1 MHNRKMLRG
10 FYMGYYSS
18 LIQRKF
24 KDLVGSR
31 YEEIRTEYSDFL
43 VSEEEM
49 KVTTVTSVLI
59 PVDVFVKEL
68 PEKLTE
74 LIAAYG
80 ARVHLVYIIDRQ
92 TEVLIGEMVGEER
105 KLEFI
110 RKKEDYGR
118 GVLDIITKKLESKGL
133 SVQKSLFSGS
143 KTEDVM
149 RMSREYDLVALSR
162 DFGAPG
168 SEDIPLSPTVS
179 HIGRRTER
187 SVVIY

>member
-1 MHNRKMLRG
+1 
-10 FYMGYYSS
+10 MGYYSS

-31 YEEIRTEYSDFL
+31 YEAIRTEYSDFL

-49 KVTTVTSVLI
+49 KVSPVTSVLV
-59 PVDVFVKEL
+59 PVDIFVKDI

-74 LIAAYG
+74 LLAAYE
-80 ARVHLVYIIDRQ
+80 ARVHLVYIIDRR
-92 TEVLIGEMVGEER
+92 TEDIIGEMVGEER

-118 GVLDIITKKLESKGL
+118 TILDIFTKKLETKGL

-143 KTEDVM
+143 KTEDVL

-162 DFGAPG
+162 AFGAPG
-168 SEDIPLSPTVS
+168 SENMPLSPAVS

>member
-31 YEEIRTEYSDFL
+31 YEAIRTEYSDFL

-49 KVTTVTSVLI
+49 KVSPVTSVLV
-59 PVDVFVKEL
+59 PVDIFVKDI
-68 PEKLTE
+68 PDKLTE
-74 LIAAYG
+74 LLAAYE
-80 ARVHLVYIIDRQ
+80 ARVHLVYIIDRR
-92 TEVLIGEMVGEER
+92 TEDIIGEMVGEER

-118 GVLDIITKKLESKGL
+118 TLLDIFTKKLEKKGL

-143 KTEDVM
+143 KTEDVL

-162 DFGAPG
+162 AFGAPG
-168 SEDIPLSPTVS
+168 SENIPLSPTVS

-187 SVVIY
+187 SVVIF

>member
-49 KVTTVTSVLI
+49 KVKTVTSVLI

-74 LIAAYG
+74 LLAAYG

-92 TEVLIGEMVGEER
+92 TEALIGEMVGEER
-105 KLEFI
+105 KQEFI

-118 GVLDIITKKLESKGL
+118 GVLDLITKKLESKGL

-143 KTEDVM
+143 KTEDVL

-162 DFGAPG
+162 NFGAPG
-168 SEDIPLSPTVS
+168 SENIPLSPTVS
-179 HIGRRTER
+179 HIDLRTER

>member
-1 MHNRKMLRG
+1 
-10 FYMGYYSS
+10 MGYYSS

-49 KVTTVTSVLI
+49 KVKTVTSVLI

-74 LIAAYG
+74 LLAAYG

-92 TEVLIGEMVGEER
+92 TEALIGEMVGEER
-105 KLEFI
+105 KQEFI

-118 GVLDIITKKLESKGL
+118 GVLDLITKKLESKGL

-143 KTEDVM
+143 KTEDVL

-162 DFGAPG
+162 NFGAPG
-168 SEDIPLSPTVS
+168 SENIPLSPTVS
-179 HIGRRTER
+179 HIDLRTER

>member
-10 FYMGYYSS
+10 FSMGYYSS

-49 KVTTVTSVLI
+49 KVKPVTSVLI
-59 PVDVFVKEL
+59 PVDIFVKEI
-68 PEKLTE
+68 PDKLTD
-74 LIAAYG
+74 LLAAYG

-92 TEVLIGEMVGEER
+92 TEALIGEMVGEER
-105 KLEFI
+105 KMEFI

-118 GVLDIITKKLESKGL
+118 SLLDFFTRKLELKGL
-133 SVQKSLFSGS
+133 SVQKSLFSGA
-143 KTEDVM
+143 KTEDVL
-149 RMSREYDLVALSR
+149 RMSREYDLVALFR
-162 DFGAPG
+162 GFGAPG
-168 SEDIPLSPTVS
+168 SENTPLSPTVS
-179 HIGRRTER
+179 HISGRTER